1 LKHRL
6 SQVAASTVAMTFNSG
21 SIVASTAVTSALGA
35 AYWWLAAHQFPI
47 SSVGLAGAV
56 ISAMTLLGFVG
67 TIGFG
72 TALVP
77 RLADDKGDGSRQRAA
92 LLVTALLAVAIVGLV
107 LGGLWQLATSR
118 LHEGL
123 GLPGTGMLT
132 ILLFAAGVSLTALT
146 LVLDQAL
153 IGLLRGDLL
162 FLRGAVFAV
171 AKLGA
176 LFAAG
181 IFLTDRSAS
190 AIYATWCVG
199 QTVSLLVLSAL
210 VVGMRG
216 RAALALP
223 RLRLL
228 RGLRVTA
235 LAHHLFNL
243 GLAAPNWILP
253 LIVTVLLSA
262 TANAYFYLA
271 WTVAGFVFVGPIA
284 LSMVLYSVA
293 AKPSQPLARPLRLS
307 LLLSLGWGVLASAA
321 CFLLGS
327 MVLRL
332 FGPNYALGSQTV
344 LLLLGLSVFPQV
356 VKLHYV
362 ALVRIWNRMG
372 TGIVFCLAGGVLEL
386 GLVTFG
392 VRRGGVS
399 GAAAGWLVAACLQA
413 VVVLPTVLR
422 AARAR
427 PERSP
432 RPDQAEPGAPVSAP
446 PGAAAKRPLRVAM
459 VTPRYH
465 PFTGGI
471 ETHVHEVA
479 TRLAARDVEVTV
491 LTADSTRRLPAWE
504 KREGV
509 VVRRR
514 RAWPWL
520 GDLQYAP
527 GLRAAVAEG
536 PWDVVHVQGVH
547 TLVAP
552 MVMAAA
558 RRRGLPYV
566 VTFHTGGHSSRLRN
580 AIRPLQWRLLRPL
593 LTQAR
598 GLVAVCEYEAEL
610 FGKSLGL
617 SRDRFRV
624 IRNGFEMPGRRR
636 SFRGDPPGPPVILSI
651 GRLERY
657 KGHHRVIAA
666 METVVEAHPLAEL
679 YVVGSG
685 PDEERLRRRAAASSA
700 AARIRFVSF
709 PPERREELAELIGRA
724 HLVALLSEYEAHP
737 VSVMEAIG
745 LGRRVLVAQ
754 NSGLHELAEQGLAGE
769 VPLSSSDQEIG
780 DAMLDLL
787 RRPAPKSAARLQNW
801 QTCVDQL
808 AALYEGLRR
817 RPEVCPQ

>member
-1 LKHRL
+1 
-6 SQVAASTVAMTFNSG
+6 
-21 SIVASTAVTSALGA
+21 
-35 AYWWLAAHQFPI
+35 
-47 SSVGLAGAV
+47 V

-77 RLADDKGDGSRQRAA
+77 RLAGDDGDGGGRKAA
-92 LLVTALLAVAIVGLV
+92 LLSTALLAVAVVGLV
-107 LGGLWQLATSR
+107 LGGLWQFATGR

-123 GLPGTGMLT
+123 GLPGGGTAT

-162 FLRGAVFAV
+162 FLRSAVFAV
-171 AKLGA
+171 AKLAA

-181 IFLTDRSAS
+181 IYLTDRSAS

-199 QTVSLLVLSAL
+199 QTASLLVLSAL
-210 VVGMRG
+210 VLATRG
-216 RAALALP
+216 RSVLALP

-307 LLLSLGWGVLASAA
+307 LLLSLGWGVLASAS
-321 CFLLGS
+321 CFLLGGT
-327 MVLRL
+327 VLRL
-332 FGPNYALGSQTV
+332 FGPNYALGSQTA

-356 VKLHYV
+356 IKLHYV
-362 ALVRIWNRMG
+362 ALVRIWDRLG
-372 TGIVFCLAGGVLEL
+372 IGIVYCVAGGLLEL

-392 VRRGGVS
+392 VRHGGVS
-399 GAAAGWLVAACLQA
+399 GAAAGWLLAACLQA
-413 VVVLPTVLR
+413 VMVLPTVVK

-427 PERSP
+427 PEQPP
-432 RPDQAEPGAPVSAP
+432 RRDQAGIEPVSAP
-446 PGAAAKRPLRVAM
+446 PGAAPARPLRVAM
-459 VTPRYH
+459 VTPRYF

-491 LTADSTRRLPAWE
+491 LTADSSRRLPAWE

-514 RAWPWL
+514 RAWSWL
-520 GDLQYAP
+520 GDLQFAP
-527 GLRAAVAEG
+527 GLRTAVAEG
-536 PWDVVHVQGVH
+536 PWDLVHVQGVH

-617 SRDRFRV
+617 SRNRFRV

-636 SFRGDPPGPPVILSI
+636 SFPGDPPGPPLILSI

-657 KGHHRVIAA
+657 KGHQRAIAA
-666 METVVEAHPLAEL
+666 METIVGEHPQAEL
-679 YVVGSG
+679 HVIGTG
-685 PDEERLRRRAAASSA
+685 PDEERLRRLAAASST
-700 AARIRFVSF
+700 AARIHFGSF
-709 PPERREELAELIGRA
+709 PPERREELAHLIGRA
-724 HLVALLSEYEAHP
+724 HLVVLLSEYEAHP
-737 VSVMEAIG
+737 VSVMEAVG
-745 LGRRVLVAQ
+745 MGRRVLVAR
-754 NSGLHELAEQGLAGE
+754 NSGLHELAEQGLAGD
-769 VPLSSSDQEIG
+769 VPLSRTDQEIG
-780 DAMLDLL
+780 RAMLELL
-787 RRPAPKSAARLQNW
+787 GRPAPKAAAGLPNW

-817 RPEVCPQ
+817 PPEVCPQ

>member
-1 LKHRL
+1 MKHRL
-6 SQVAASTVAMTFNSG
+6 GKVAASTIAMTFNSG
-21 SIVASTAVTSALGA
+21 SIVASTAVTSGLGA

-47 SSVGLAGAV
+47 ASVGLAGAV

-77 RLADDKGDGSRQRAA
+77 RLAGGNEQKAA
-92 LLVTALLAVAIVGLV
+92 LLITALLAVAIVGLV
-107 LGGLWQLATSR
+107 LGGLWQLVTGR
-118 LHEGL
+118 LHDGL
-123 GLPGTGMLT
+123 GLPGSGATA
-132 ILLFAAGVSLTALT
+132 ILLFAAGVSLSALT

-162 FLRGAVFAV
+162 FLRSAVFAL
-171 AKLGA
+171 AKLAA

-181 IFLTDRSAS
+181 IYLTDRSAS

-199 QTVSLLVLSAL
+199 QTVSLLVLAAL
-210 VVGMRG
+210 VLGLRG
-216 RAALALP
+216 RAVLALP
-223 RLRLL
+223 KVRLL
-228 RGLRVTA
+228 RGLRLTA

-307 LLLSLGWGVLASAA
+307 LLLSLGWGVLASAS
-321 CFLLGS
+321 CFLLGGT
-327 MVLRL
+327 VLRL
-332 FGPNYALGSQTV
+332 FGPNYALGSQTA

-356 VKLHYV
+356 IKLHYV
-362 ALVRIWNRMG
+362 ALVRIWDRLG
-372 TGIVFCLAGGVLEL
+372 TGIVYCVAGGLLEL

-392 VRRGGVS
+392 VLHGGVS

-413 VVVLPTVLR
+413 AMVLPSVVR

-427 PERSP
+427 PEQPP
-432 RPDQAEPGAPVSAP
+432 RLDQAGPLEHVSEPAGGPAR
-446 PGAAAKRPLRVAM
+446 RPLRVAM

-504 KREGV
+504 KRDGV

-514 RAWPWL
+514 RAWSWL
-520 GDLQYAP
+520 GDLQFAP
-527 GLRAAVAEG
+527 GLRSAVAEG
-536 PWDVVHVQGVH
+536 PWDLVHVQGVH

-624 IRNGFEMPGRRR
+624 IRNGFEMPGRKK
-636 SFRGDPPGPPVILSI
+636 SSDGDPSGPPVILSI

-657 KGHHRVIAA
+657 KGHRRVIAA
-666 METVVEAHPLAEL
+666 MDTVLQACPAAQL
-679 YVVGSG
+679 YVVGAG
-685 PDEERLRRRAAASSA
+685 PDEEHLRRQAAAGPAAASIHFA
-700 AARIRFVSF
+700 SF
-709 PPERREELAELIGRA
+709 PPDRREELAELIGRS

-737 VSVMEAIG
+737 VSVMEAVG
-745 LGRRVLVAQ
+745 MGRRVLVAQ

-769 VPLSSSDQEIG
+769 VPLSCSDQEIG
-780 DAMLDLL
+780 RAMLDQL
-787 RRPAPKSAARLQNW
+787 RRPAPKAAVRLPNW
-801 QTCVDQL
+801 QACVDQL